1 MRNSLLSIICL
12 IGFFVTSCTDDV
24 NDNINNA
31 DIQSEKLILTPE
43 EYVSI
48 AYDNPTELSE
58 NDIRDIMNDFRY
70 INSEFR
76 NQPLTKSLHA
86 SNISVVNKYY
96 LADHDEVFE
105 QNTTRSVN
113 SAVMRVPIYEV
124 ESSNDGYSKDFAII
138 CGDERA
144 PKVLFYVC
152 DYDFSG
158 EINPEMQYLMEL
170 AKRSAISDIE
180 LIENIRSEKRESTLD
195 KVSKEL
201 NIPKKLITKDIIE
214 NRIISIDDAT
224 TKSNPIGGLPI
235 GKLTR
240 LTSKVGPLSKIGWT
254 QNYPYN
260 IQMPID
266 QVWDG
271 RSVYTGN
278 IDVGCA
284 NIGVATLFSIV
295 KPSMVGVTA
304 SGRQILIDWDY
315 LTSKE
320 YLYIDEYDPV
330 NSSPV
335 RMVEMAGSLLRAI
348 YIGTKSKA
356 NRATVDGYDEDL
368 NEIKVD
374 AAVSTGTEPQDLIDY
389 LQTMVKYSGTRKFDP
404 NLAKQSLQNLKP
416 DLLYGNGHF
425 TDSNNNAIKEE
436 PYNKNPGHAWVID
449 GYCTTKKSGQATDDL
464 YWSVN
469 MGWGRYSFK
478 VYFKTEN
485 SFKDCDV
492 TFNYNADGSILITYY
507 TQEQNMIYNIVKM

>member
-214 NRIISIDDAT
+214 NRIISI
-224 TKSNPIGGLPI
+224 
-235 GKLTR
+235 
-240 LTSKVGPLSKIGWT
+240 
-254 QNYPYN
+254 
-260 IQMPID
+260 QMPID

-416 DLLYGNGHF
+416 VLLYGNGHF